1 MKEYEKCVVQ
11 EMNLSS
17 PFTFLIL
24 KSAGGRIH
32 KSTVHMGQLAYT
44 VVWKKISIDVNGH
57 VYWHIGNT
65 FVLIS
70 AEFYLMSS

>member
-1 MKEYEKCVVQ
+1 MEEYEKCAVQ

-32 KSTVHMGQLAYT
+32 KSGSYGAATIHSGL
-44 VVWKKISIDVNGH
+44 KKN
-57 VYWHIGNT
+57 
-65 FVLIS
+65 
-70 AEFYLMSS
+70 

>member
-32 KSTVHMGQLAYT
+32 KSTASYGAA
-44 VVWKKISIDVNGH
+44 SIHSGLEKN
-57 VYWHIGNT
+57 
-65 FVLIS
+65 
-70 AEFYLMSS
+70 